1 MELIQNY
8 FRFNF
13 QISVTSSQQ
22 KAQVFTNPVQ
32 TSAPQHQI
40 PMHTISNQQTT
51 NAQQTSNAQQTQ
63 PTIMRKDT
71 SMATNA
77 NPPMFIELPKV
88 APNQQLFSLNT
99 LTNQIVQLSPGLTT
113 AALGPMERLL
123 IVPAGINS
131 QQLLQCL
138 NQGQIHFN
146 NIGQAAPSSN
156 DVKTQAPSQP
166 MTYQLQSHAH
176 PSTAAQANKTKNIVM
191 AQPVVVVPPKA
202 KKTKAKKPK
211 ADTQKKSIVVDMKP
225 TIVKTLDGQS
235 KQVVAMKTA
244 QVPIA
249 SMAPSITTTVYK
261 SIATQKPI
269 AQPKII
275 GNSPQTNQ
283 TIVMTTASQ
292 AVQANEAL
300 MMTAGP
306 RVIHQAMIAVPTHQQ
321 HQPQQQS
328 ATDRIDATCYQFGRK
343 PSKLQTTPGTS
354 NGDGVLM
361 KNVTVTTTSST
372 NTSTTMPPLISVS
385 STAPQMVSPQY
396 VPRVQTIQLTP
407 QKQQLLKNVQ
417 MQIQNLSGRLQNK
430 QLLSSIRPDVSPSNP
445 LCNKPLPTLTN
456 INAMNDMEIYQ
467 ALQRL
472 FIEQQN
478 ILATGKIIP
487 TLPAHGTHSF
497 STNVPMTSPISFN
510 ASCTPTPTPA
520 PVININVSNAA
531 PSATT
536 TVAIVAASVASSAR
550 FGGSSQP
557 RNGLSSTSQPSS
569 SITST
574 TTMTTMATT
583 TKPAPRAD
591 TKSLHSPHSVQLLH
605 NGSPTTTVT
614 ATATTTTSTVTPSLT
629 VNNGVYKCVQMRTN
643 VYKCQAAQ
651 QQFINA
657 NNSSATVISTVTP
670 TTTTSQPIQTSA
682 PSAPSASPA
691 PAPIPPPPLQPAR

>member
-1 MELIQNY
+1 
-8 FRFNF
+8 
-13 QISVTSSQQ
+13 
-22 KAQVFTNPVQ
+22 
-32 TSAPQHQI
+32 
-40 PMHTISNQQTT
+40 
-51 NAQQTSNAQQTQ
+51 
-63 PTIMRKDT
+63 MRKDN
-71 SMATNA
+71 ATPAIVANT

-156 DVKTQAPSQP
+156 DVKTQPQQSFGMQSATATMTAPQTAQQP
-166 MTYQLQSHAH
+166 VGHIQSHALK
-176 PSTAAQANKTKNIVM
+176 PSAIHVNKAKNVVQP
-191 AQPVVVVPPKA
+191 QPVIVETPKA
-202 KKTKAKKPK
+202 KKAKAKKPK
-211 ADTQKKSIVVDMKP
+211 AETNKKSIVVDMKP

-244 QVPIA
+244 QVPISSIA
-249 SMAPSITTTVYK
+249 SSVTTTVFK
-261 SIATQKPI
+261 GIPSQKMITSKPI

-306 RVIHQAMIAVPTHQQ
+306 RVIHQAMIAVSTQ
-321 HQPQQQS
+321 HQPLIKTSIIQS
-328 ATDRIDATCYQFGRK
+328 
-343 PSKLQTTPGTS
+343 
-354 NGDGVLM
+354 
-361 KNVTVTTTSST
+361 KNVTVTTTTTAAPAT
-372 NTSTTMPPLISVS
+372 NASLPPLISV

-430 QLLSSIRPDVSPSNP
+430 QLLASIRPDMSPNNP
-445 LCNKPLPTLTN
+445 LCNKPLPTFTN

-472 FIEQQN
+472 FNEQQN

-487 TLPAHGTHSF
+487 TLPGHGAHTF
-497 STNVPMTSPISFN
+497 TANVPMSSPISIN
-510 ASCTPTPTPA
+510 PTSIPA
-520 PVININVSNAA
+520 PVINVSSASPSVSTTVTSVASTAASSSSSSSKTNV
-531 PSATT
+531 TT
-536 TVAIVAASVASSAR
+536 TV
-550 FGGSSQP
+550 
-557 RNGLSSTSQPSS
+557 STL
-569 SITST
+569 
-574 TTMTTMATT
+574 TTMMTATKSAVSQCKPIVNQCKPIVSQCKASANQSKPMPGT
-583 TKPAPRAD
+583 DAQPPPTPAP
-591 TKSLHSPHSVQLLH
+591 
-605 NGSPTTTVT
+605 
-614 ATATTTTSTVTPSLT
+614 
-629 VNNGVYKCVQMRTN
+629 
-643 VYKCQAAQ
+643 
-651 QQFINA
+651 
-657 NNSSATVISTVTP
+657 
-670 TTTTSQPIQTSA
+670 
-682 PSAPSASPA
+682 PA
-691 PAPIPPPPLQPAR
+691 PTPPPPTPPPPPPPVPRSCL